1 MSQIIKFGRDK
12 IGLSPFEENKAE
24 NRIQIYSSINAYI
37 RILAAKLGLGS
48 GIIKFVDNSRTYY
61 MGKKNA
67 SLWITNHSSPQQAVR
82 KRTNNEMIQIM
93 KQICL
98 DEVENQKRRG
108 KGIEELPP
116 ETTLPTPLPPPPK
129 PETQTQEAPGTPE
142 PKTEEAPN
150 TATQETPSTP
160 GPKESDNDPFT
171 ALLQKAES
179 GDAQAQADLGQHFIE
194 KEDYVE
200 AQKWLKKSLDQKN
213 ADAYYAAAFLHAE
226 GLLEISSKKLAFSY
240 CFAAAAQG
248 HIHAKLQL
256 AHMYET
262 GFGGIAINRKKALA
276 HLQKAAEVSEEGKLH
291 LIRFLLKNKTNG
303 ASPSPFNVQYAYD
316 VCLQAMKSD
325 HPNVEILNYMSTL
338 SLQHKGDEA
347 EAFRCTKLA
356 AERHDPIAELN
367 LANMYYNGVG
377 TPQCFEKAFEWFS
390 KAADAGLG
398 EAQALLAFMCY
409 NGIGCKASEET
420 AKFYM
425 ALACE
430 HNDPAVNKLL
440 AQLISKEA

>member
-1 MSQIIKFGRDK
+1 MSQIIKFGRNE

-37 RILAAKLGLGS
+37 RILAAKLGIGS
-48 GIIKFVDNSRTYY
+48 GIIKFVDNNRTYF

-108 KGIEELPP
+108 KGIEELPS
-116 ETTLPTPLPPPPK
+116 ETTLPTPLPQPIPSSPK
-129 PETQTQEAPGTPE
+129 SEI
-142 PKTEEAPN
+142 KTEEPSQ
-150 TATQETPSTP
+150 TATQEIATPSEP
-160 GPKESDNDPFT
+160 QESDKDPFT

-200 AQKWLKKSLDQKN
+200 AYKWLKKGLDQKN

-226 GLLEISSKKLAFSY
+226 GLLEISTEKDAFSY
-240 CFAAAAQG
+240 CFAAAKQG

-262 GFGGIAINRKKALA
+262 GFGGIAISMRKALPY
-276 HLQKAAEVSEEGKLH
+276 LREAAEASEEGKLH
-291 LIRFLLKNKTNG
+291 LIKFLLKSRKKG
-303 ASPSPFNVQYAYD
+303 QGPEPFNVQYAYD
-316 VCLQAMKSD
+316 VCLQAMKNE
-325 HPNVEILNYMSTL
+325 HPSVEILNYMSTL
-338 SLQHKGDEA
+338 ALQYKGDQV

-390 KAADAGLG
+390 KAADAGIG

-409 NGIGCKASEET
+409 NGIGCEVSEET
-420 AKFYM
+420 AKSYM
-425 ALACE
+425 ALACA
-430 HNDPAVNKLL
+430 HNDPAVNQLL
-440 AQLISKEA
+440 AQLISKT